1 MNCIQERHGRAKGVS
16 GWISSARAG
25 SKGRDDRDRNDRDTV
40 VVDSSA
46 QAPKIGIEHSMEL
59 VGRNFEVSAIRDA
72 LRAAG
77 SGRGVTLMISGELG
91 IGKTRLAGVV
101 ADLAAGQK
109 MVVLTGRAS
118 PSGSA
123 PALWPWY
130 QVLAGRPERDM
141 LPSAAD
147 AGAVGEGLR
156 ARWEALARAAA
167 ALASSSAGTATV
179 IILEDMHWADDSSL
193 QLLQA
198 CAGLPGL
205 MVAVTFRGPEAFDK
219 LREPVAAM
227 RAIPGTTS
235 LMLHPWTSVEVAE
248 VARHVDRSWVPLL
261 VDGSGGIPL
270 VVGEMLRALEEAG
283 LGSTGVM
290 AAGGAGTAGRH
301 RQLSNRRTLRVIG
314 GGGSGCVCAQRA
326 GLADADRAACRARSG
341 TGS

>member
-1 MNCIQERHGRAKGVS
+1 MQRLGDYRFNYSPVETMRFAAPEWVDPAGLLRLLDRFRPLGRSGDVYARLTGSCAVDRLNCIQERHGRAKGVS

-59 VGRNFEVSAIRDA
+59 VGRNFKVSAIRDA

-156 ARWEALARAAA
+156 ARWKPR
-167 ALASSSAGTATV
+167 
-179 IILEDMHWADDSSL
+179 
-193 QLLQA
+193 
-198 CAGLPGL
+198 
-205 MVAVTFRGPEAFDK
+205 RGRPRLWLRRRPE
-219 LREPVAAM
+219 R
-227 RAIPGTTS
+227 
-235 LMLHPWTSVEVAE
+235 
-248 VARHVDRSWVPLL
+248 
-261 VDGSGGIPL
+261 
-270 VVGEMLRALEEAG
+270 
-283 LGSTGVM
+283 
-290 AAGGAGTAGRH
+290 
-301 RQLSNRRTLRVIG
+301 RQ
-314 GGGSGCVCAQRA
+314 
-326 GLADADRAACRARSG
+326 
-341 TGS
+341 